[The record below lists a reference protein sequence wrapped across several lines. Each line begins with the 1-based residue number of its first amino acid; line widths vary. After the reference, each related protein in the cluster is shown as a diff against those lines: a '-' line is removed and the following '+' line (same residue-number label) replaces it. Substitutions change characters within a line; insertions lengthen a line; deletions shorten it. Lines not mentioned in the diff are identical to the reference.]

1 VEEARADGH
10 TEMSLVQVTEV
21 SNDSDQILD
30 RAS

>member
-21 SNDSDQILD
+21 ANDSDQMD